1 MAVREIKTSIAL
13 DGEQAFKQAL
23 ADASRNLRVM
33 DADLKAAA
41 TEFKVTGDA
50 QQYYTE
56 KSRNL
61 KEQIAQQEQVVDAL
75 VNAVRQSAAVYG
87 NNSAKTDEWRIKLS
101 NATAK
106 LMTMKKGLQDTDKEA
121 EEFGRESK
129 RVGKQIEDGIGDG
142 AEEANKN
149 VKDLIENLQQDI
161 GSIKGSVGFQVAATV
176 TQTISSAVQG
186 MTEFV
191 ESNRD
196 YRRVMEQYEIAA
208 EAGKHN
214 KDAMK
219 EMLFNMAAFSGDFDG
234 SVEAMTNLMQTGL
247 TADWMEK
254 ATDIFSYASIMFKD
268 TLKLEQLSGDF
279 QESVATGKPT
289 GAFANFVEKMGG
301 SVEELEKVMS
311 DAGTTEA
318 KAIAALT
325 YVAPKGYKS
334 NLDSYNEKTSSL
346 QDAAKAQLELAD
358 AWAGVSEK
366 LEPLTT
372 TMTVEM
378 TEVVKLLGDTIDDL
392 MPVLEDIVEKIGAVA
407 RKAVGVIDDIHDLGI
422 FGLFGTH
429 AGESD
434 EEARAAVEGS
444 LKNQPSKETMEKYL
458 PNDYEAQ
465 KAAIAAG
472 KSAGSEYAKAL
483 IGEAEGALLDDES
496 LQNAIDL
503 LTSGWTL
510 GGEDEAANRLEQ
522 LGLTDE
528 QKQQVIDEMGKLG
541 MDMSDSLDTSLTDG
555 MNTAGA
561 NAAVAGQNVGI
572 SAQNGLSK
580 GFAAAYIT
588 TVDWVNRI
596 NAAAASLGSG
606 LGAVPTYSL
615 SNGGYFGGTLGR
627 NRLSVTIP
635 LNINGREVARATAS
649 DISAIQGQQSSRASR
664 LP

>member
-56 KSRNL
+56 KSRSL

-106 LMTMKKGLQDTDKEA
+106 LMTMKKGLQDTDKQA
-121 EEFGRESK
+121 EEFGRDSK

-142 AEEANKN
+142 AEEANKS

-196 YRRVMEQYEIAA
+196 YRRVMEQYEVAA

-522 LGLTDE
+522 LGLTAE

-572 SAQNGLSK
+572 SAKNGLSK

-606 LGAVPTYSL
+606 LGAVPTYGL

>member
-56 KSRNL
+56 KSRSL

-75 VNAVRQSAAVYG
+75 VNAVRQSAQVYG
-87 NNSAKTDEWRIKLS
+87 DNSAKTDAWRIKLS

-106 LMTMKKGLQDTDKEA
+106 LMTMKKSLQDTDKEA
-121 EEFGRESK
+121 EEFGRDSK

-142 AEEANKN
+142 AKEANKS
-149 VKDLIENLQQDI
+149 VKDLIESMQQDI
-161 GSIKGSVGFQVAATV
+161 GTIKGSVGFQIATSV
-176 TQTISSAVQG
+176 TQNIIGAVQG
-186 MTEFV
+186 VMDFV
-191 ESNRD
+191 QSNQE
-196 YRRVMEQYEIAA
+196 YRRAMAQFEQAA
-208 EAGKHN
+208 LKGNHDVE
-214 KDAMK
+214 AMK
-219 EMLFNMAAFSGDFDG
+219 SLLNSIGAVTGDFD
-234 SVEAMTNLMQTGL
+234 SARETVIALMQTGM
-247 TADWMEK
+247 TGEWMNN
-254 ATDIFSYASIMFKD
+254 ATDIFKVINMLYGDAINMA
-268 TLKLEQLSGDF
+268 TLAQDF
-279 QESVATGKPT
+279 QKTVAKGKAD
-289 GAFANFVEKMGG
+289 GQVIDLIEREGLSEDAFNKLME
-301 SVEELEKVMS
+301 

-318 KAIAALT
+318 KSIAALT
-325 YVAPKGYKS
+325 YLAPKGYKP
-334 NLDSYNEKTSSL
+334 LLEEYNEKTKNI
-346 QDAAKAQLELAD
+346 QAAAKAQMELAD
-358 AWAGVSEK
+358 AWAEVAET

-372 TMTVEM
+372 SITMLLTKVVEGLGSAVRLLMGDVKGYAEELGM
-378 TEVVKLLGDTIDDL
+378 TEEEFRLETTKKTGNAGWQNDGKTFRFDEVGDALKNIAND
-392 MPVLEDIVEKIGAVA
+392 
-407 RKAVGVIDDIHDLGI
+407 I
-422 FGLFGTH
+422 FGGGESKGAKD
-429 AGESD
+429 AGE
-434 EEARAAVEGS
+434 
-444 LKNQPSKETMEKYL
+444 
-458 PNDYEAQ
+458 
-465 KAAIAAG
+465 AAG
-472 KSAGSEYAKAL
+472 QKYATAL
-483 IGEAEGALLDDES
+483 ADAASSALLDDES

-510 GGEDEAANRLEQ
+510 GGEDEAANRLKQ

-606 LGAVPTYSL
+606 LGAVPTYGL

>member
-56 KSRNL
+56 KSRSL

-121 EEFGRESK
+121 AEFGRDSK

-142 AEEANKN
+142 AEEANKS
-149 VKDLIENLQQDI
+149 VKDLIESMQQDI
-161 GSIKGSVGFQVAATV
+161 GSIKGSVGFQIATSV
-176 TQTISSAVQG
+176 TQNIIGAVQG
-186 MTEFV
+186 VMDFVQSNQEYRRAMAQFEQAALKGNHDV
-191 ESNRD
+191 ES
-196 YRRVMEQYEIAA
+196 
-208 EAGKHN
+208 
-214 KDAMK
+214 MK
-219 EMLFNMAAFSGDFDG
+219 SLLNSIGAVTGDFD
-234 SVEAMTNLMQTGL
+234 SARETVIALMQTGM
-247 TADWMEK
+247 TGEWMNN
-254 ATDIFSYASIMFKD
+254 ATDIFKVINMLYGDAINMA
-268 TLKLEQLSGDF
+268 TLAQDF
-279 QESVATGKPT
+279 QKTVAKGKAD
-289 GAFANFVEKMGG
+289 GQVIDLIEREGLSEDAFNKLME
-301 SVEELEKVMS
+301 

-318 KAIAALT
+318 KSIAALT
-325 YVAPKGYKS
+325 YLAPKGYKP
-334 NLDSYNEKTSSL
+334 LLEEYNEKTKNI
-346 QDAAKAQLELAD
+346 QAAAKAQMELAD
-358 AWAGVSEK
+358 AWAEVAET

-372 TMTVEM
+372 SITMLLTKVVEGLGSAVRLLMGDVKGYAEELGM
-378 TEVVKLLGDTIDDL
+378 TEEEFRLETTKKTGNAGWQNDGKTFRFDEVGDALKNIA
-392 MPVLEDIVEKIGAVA
+392 I
-407 RKAVGVIDDIHDLGI
+407 GI
-422 FGLFGTH
+422 FGGGESTGAKD
-429 AGESD
+429 AGE
-434 EEARAAVEGS
+434 
-444 LKNQPSKETMEKYL
+444 
-458 PNDYEAQ
+458 
-465 KAAIAAG
+465 AAG
-472 KSAGSEYAKAL
+472 QEYATAL
-483 IGEAEGALLDDES
+483 ADAASSALLDDES

-541 MDMSDSLDTSLTDG
+541 MNMSDSLDTSLTDG

-606 LGAVPTYSL
+606 LGAVPTYNL

-627 NRLSVTIP
+627 NRLSVTVP
-635 LNINGREVARATAS
+635 LNINGREIARATFDES
-649 DISAIQGQQSSRASR
+649 NSLQGRQTSRASR

>member
-121 EEFGRESK
+121 AEFGRDSK

-142 AEEANKN
+142 AEEANKS

-186 MTEFV
+186 VTDFV

-196 YRRVMEQYEIAA
+196 YRRAMEQFETAA
-208 EAGKHN
+208 KAGNHN

-219 EMLFNMAAFSGDFDG
+219 EMLFTLASFTGDFDG
-234 SVEAMTNLMQTGL
+234 AKEAVSNLMQTGL
-247 TADWMEK
+247 SEEWMGTA
-254 ATDIFSYASIMFKD
+254 ADIFSYASLMFQD
-268 TLKLEQLSGDF
+268 TLKLENLSESF
-279 QESVATGKPT
+279 QETVTTGKPT
-289 GAFANFVEKMGG
+289 GAFGEFVERMGG
-301 SVEELEKVMS
+301 NLEELEKVMS

-325 YVAPKGYKS
+325 YATPKGYKS
-334 NLDSYNEKTSSL
+334 NLDVYNEKTSSL

-372 TMTVEM
+372 KITVET

-392 MPVLEDIVEKIGAVA
+392 MPVLEDNVEKIGAVA
-407 RKAVGVIDDIHDLGI
+407 RKAVGVIDDINELGI
-422 FGLFGTH
+422 FGIFGTH

-606 LGAVPTYSL
+606 LGAVPTYNL

>member
-56 KSRNL
+56 KSRSL

-121 EEFGRESK
+121 EEFGRDSK

-142 AEEANKN
+142 AEVANKS

-372 TMTVEM
+372 TITVEM

-422 FGLFGTH
+422 FGIFGTH

-444 LKNQPSKETMEKYL
+444 LKNQPSKETMENYL

-510 GGEDEAANRLEQ
+510 GGEDEAAKRLEQ

-606 LGAVPTYSL
+606 LGAVPTYGL

-649 DISAIQGQQSSRASR
+649 DISAIQGQQTSRASR

>member
-56 KSRNL
+56 KSRSL

-106 LMTMKKGLQDTDKEA
+106 LMTMKKGLQDTDKQA
-121 EEFGRESK
+121 EEFGRDSK

-142 AEEANKN
+142 AEEANKS

-196 YRRVMEQYEIAA
+196 YRRVMEQYEVAA

-444 LKNQPSKETMEKYL
+444 LKNQPSKETMENYL

-541 MDMSDSLDTSLTDG
+541 MDMSDSLDTSLNDG

-606 LGAVPTYSL
+606 LGAVPTYGL

-627 NRLSVTIP
+627 NRLSVTVP
-635 LNINGREVARATAS
+635 LSINGREVARAITG
-649 DISAIQGQQSSRASR
+649 DVSAIQGQQSSRASR

>member
-13 DGEQAFKQAL
+13 DGEQEFKQAL

-56 KSRNL
+56 KSRSL

-121 EEFGRESK
+121 EEFGRDSR

-142 AEEANKN
+142 AEEANKS
-149 VKDLIENLQQDI
+149 VKDLIESMQQDI
-161 GSIKGSVGFQVAATV
+161 GTIKGSVGFQIATSV
-176 TQTISSAVQG
+176 TQNIIGAVQG
-186 MTEFV
+186 VMDFVQSNQEYRRAMAQFEQAALKGNHDV
-191 ESNRD
+191 ES
-196 YRRVMEQYEIAA
+196 
-208 EAGKHN
+208 
-214 KDAMK
+214 MK
-219 EMLFNMAAFSGDFDG
+219 SLLNSIGAVTGDFD
-234 SVEAMTNLMQTGL
+234 SARETVIALMQTGM
-247 TADWMEK
+247 TGEWMNN
-254 ATDIFSYASIMFKD
+254 ATDIFKVINVLYGDAINMA
-268 TLKLEQLSGDF
+268 TLAQDF
-279 QESVATGKPT
+279 QKTVAKGKAD
-289 GAFANFVEKMGG
+289 GQVIDLIEREGLSEDAFNKLME
-301 SVEELEKVMS
+301 

-318 KAIAALT
+318 KSIAALT
-325 YVAPKGYKS
+325 YLAPKGYKP
-334 NLDSYNEKTSSL
+334 LLEEYNEKTKNI
-346 QDAAKAQLELAD
+346 QAAAKAQMELAD
-358 AWAGVSEK
+358 AWADVAET

-372 TMTVEM
+372 SITMLLTKVVEGLGSAVRLLMGDVKGYAEELGM
-378 TEVVKLLGDTIDDL
+378 TEEEFR
-392 MPVLEDIVEKIGAVA
+392 LETTKKTGNAGWQNDGKKFRFDE
-407 RKAVGVIDDIHDLGI
+407 VGEALKNIAIGI
-422 FGLFGTH
+422 FGGGESTGAKD
-429 AGESD
+429 AGE
-434 EEARAAVEGS
+434 
-444 LKNQPSKETMEKYL
+444 
-458 PNDYEAQ
+458 
-465 KAAIAAG
+465 AAG
-472 KSAGSEYAKAL
+472 QEYATAL
-483 IGEAEGALLDDES
+483 ADAASSALLDDES

-606 LGAVPTYSL
+606 LGAVPTYGL

-635 LNINGREVARATAS
+635 LNINGREIARATFDES
-649 DISAIQGQQSSRASR
+649 NSLQGRQTSRASR

>member
-56 KSRNL
+56 KSRSL

-75 VNAVRQSAAVYG
+75 VNAVRQSDAVYG

-121 EEFGRESK
+121 EEFGRDSK

-142 AEEANKN
+142 AEEANKS

-372 TMTVEM
+372 TITVEM

-483 IGEAEGALLDDES
+483 IGEAEGELLDDES

-606 LGAVPTYSL
+606 LGAVPTYGL

>member
-56 KSRNL
+56 KSRSL

-106 LMTMKKGLQDTDKEA
+106 LMTMKKGLQDTDKQA
-121 EEFGRESK
+121 EEFGRDSK

-372 TMTVEM
+372 EITVEM

-407 RKAVGVIDDIHDLGI
+407 RKAVGVIDDIHELGI
-422 FGLFGTH
+422 FGIFGTH

-444 LKNQPSKETMEKYL
+444 LKNQPSKETMENYL

-522 LGLTDE
+522 LGLTAE

-572 SAQNGLSK
+572 NAQNGLSK

-606 LGAVPTYSL
+606 LGAVPTYGL
-615 SNGGYFGGTLGR
+615 SNGGYFGGALGR
-627 NRLSVTIP
+627 NRLSVTVP
-635 LNINGREVARATAS
+635 LNINGREIARATFDES
-649 DISAIQGQQSSRASR
+649 NSLQGRQTSRASR

>member
-56 KSRNL
+56 KSRSL

-121 EEFGRESK
+121 EEFGRDSK

-142 AEEANKN
+142 AEVANKS

-372 TMTVEM
+372 TITVEM

-422 FGLFGTH
+422 FGIFGTH

-444 LKNQPSKETMEKYL
+444 LKNQPSKETMENYL

-510 GGEDEAANRLEQ
+510 GGEDEAAKRLEQ

-606 LGAVPTYSL
+606 LGAVPTYGL

-649 DISAIQGQQSSRASR
+649 DISAIQGRQSSRASR

>member
-56 KSRNL
+56 KSRSL

-121 EEFGRESK
+121 EEFGRDSK

-142 AEEANKN
+142 AEEANKS
-149 VKDLIENLQQDI
+149 VKDLIESMQQDI
-161 GSIKGSVGFQVAATV
+161 GTIKGSVGFQIATSV
-176 TQTISSAVQG
+176 TQNIIGAVQG
-186 MTEFV
+186 VMDFVQSNQEYRRAMAQFEQAALKGNHDV
-191 ESNRD
+191 ES
-196 YRRVMEQYEIAA
+196 
-208 EAGKHN
+208 
-214 KDAMK
+214 MK
-219 EMLFNMAAFSGDFDG
+219 SLLNSIGAVTGDFD
-234 SVEAMTNLMQTGL
+234 SARETVIALMQTGM
-247 TADWMEK
+247 TGEWMNN
-254 ATDIFSYASIMFKD
+254 ATDIFKVINVLYGDAINMA
-268 TLKLEQLSGDF
+268 TLAQDF
-279 QESVATGKPT
+279 QKTVAKGKAD
-289 GAFANFVEKMGG
+289 GQVIDLIEREGLSEDAFNKLME
-301 SVEELEKVMS
+301 

-318 KAIAALT
+318 KSIAALT
-325 YVAPKGYKS
+325 YLAPKGYKP
-334 NLDSYNEKTSSL
+334 LLEEYNEKTKNI
-346 QDAAKAQLELAD
+346 QAAAKAQMELAD
-358 AWAGVSEK
+358 AWADVAET

-372 TMTVEM
+372 SITMLLTKVVEGLGSAVRLLMGDVKGYAEELGM
-378 TEVVKLLGDTIDDL
+378 TEEEFR
-392 MPVLEDIVEKIGAVA
+392 LETTKKTGNAGWQNDGKKFRFDE
-407 RKAVGVIDDIHDLGI
+407 VGEALKNIAIGI
-422 FGLFGTH
+422 FGGGESTGAKD
-429 AGESD
+429 AGE
-434 EEARAAVEGS
+434 
-444 LKNQPSKETMEKYL
+444 
-458 PNDYEAQ
+458 
-465 KAAIAAG
+465 AAG
-472 KSAGSEYAKAL
+472 QEYATAL
-483 IGEAEGALLDDES
+483 ADAASSALLDDES

-606 LGAVPTYSL
+606 LGAVPTYGL

-635 LNINGREVARATAS
+635 LNINGREIARATFDES
-649 DISAIQGQQSSRASR
+649 NSLQGRQTSRASR

>member
-61 KEQIAQQEQVVDAL
+61 KEQIAQQEQVVDML
-75 VNAVRQSAAVYG
+75 VNAVRKSAAAFG
-87 NNSAKTDEWRIKLS
+87 ENDAKTDGWRIKLS

-106 LMTMKKGLQDTDKEA
+106 LMTMKKSLQDTDKEA
-121 EEFGRESK
+121 EEFGRDSK

-142 AEEANKN
+142 AEEANKS
-149 VKDLIENLQQDI
+149 VKDLIESMQQDI
-161 GSIKGSVGFQVAATV
+161 GSIKGSVGFQMAATV
-176 TQTISSAVQG
+176 TQTITSAVQG
-186 MTEFV
+186 VTDFV

-196 YRRVMEQYEIAA
+196 YRRAMEQFETAA
-208 EAGKHN
+208 EAGNHS

-219 EMLFNMAAFSGDFDG
+219 EMLFSLAAFTGDFDG
-234 SVEAMTNLMQTGL
+234 AKEAMSNLMQTGL
-247 TADWMEK
+247 TEEWMGT
-254 ATDIFSYASIMFKD
+254 AADIFSYASLMFQD
-268 TLKLEQLSGDF
+268 TLKLENLSESF
-279 QESVATGKPT
+279 QETVKTGKPT
-289 GAFANFVEKMGG
+289 GAFGEFVERMGG
-301 SVEELEKVMS
+301 SVEELEKVMG

-325 YVAPKGYKS
+325 YASPKGYKA
-334 NLDSYNEKTSSL
+334 NLDKYNEKTKNI
-346 QDAAKAQLELAD
+346 QAAAKAQMELAD
-358 AWAGVSEK
+358 AWADVAET

-372 TMTVEM
+372 SITMLLTKVVEGLGSAVRLLMGDVKGYAEELGM
-378 TEVVKLLGDTIDDL
+378 TEEEFR
-392 MPVLEDIVEKIGAVA
+392 LETTKKTGNAGWQNDGKTFRFDE
-407 RKAVGVIDDIHDLGI
+407 VGEALKNIAIGI
-422 FGLFGTH
+422 FDGGESTGAKD
-429 AGESD
+429 AGE
-434 EEARAAVEGS
+434 
-444 LKNQPSKETMEKYL
+444 
-458 PNDYEAQ
+458 
-465 KAAIAAG
+465 AAG
-472 KSAGSEYAKAL
+472 QEYATAL
-483 IGEAEGALLDDES
+483 ADAASDTLLDDES

-510 GGEDEAANRLEQ
+510 GGEDEAANRLKQ

-555 MNTAGA
+555 MGAAGA

-596 NAAAASLGSG
+596 NAATASLGSG
-606 LGAVPTYSL
+606 LGAVPTYGL

>member
-56 KSRNL
+56 KSRSL

-106 LMTMKKGLQDTDKEA
+106 LMTMKKSLQDTDKEA
-121 EEFGRESK
+121 EEFGRDSK

-142 AEEANKN
+142 AEEANKS
-149 VKDLIENLQQDI
+149 VKDLIESMQQDI
-161 GSIKGSVGFQVAATV
+161 GSIKGSVGFQMAATV
-176 TQTISSAVQG
+176 TQTITSAVQG
-186 MTEFV
+186 VTDFV

-196 YRRVMEQYEIAA
+196 YRRAMEQFETAA
-208 EAGKHN
+208 EAGNHN

-219 EMLFNMAAFSGDFDG
+219 EMLFSLAAFTGDFDG
-234 SVEAMTNLMQTGL
+234 AKEAMSNLMQTGL
-247 TADWMEK
+247 TEEWMGT
-254 ATDIFSYASIMFKD
+254 AADIFSYASLMFQD
-268 TLKLEQLSGDF
+268 TLKLENMSESF
-279 QESVATGKPT
+279 QETVKTGKPT
-289 GAFANFVEKMGG
+289 GAFGEFVERMGG
-301 SVEELEKVMS
+301 SVEELEKVMG

-325 YVAPKGYKS
+325 YASPKGYKA
-334 NLDSYNEKTSSL
+334 NLDKYNEKTKNI
-346 QDAAKAQLELAD
+346 QAAAKAQMELAD
-358 AWAGVSEK
+358 AWADVAET

-372 TMTVEM
+372 SITMLLTKVVEGLGAAVRLLMGDVKGYAEELGM
-378 TEVVKLLGDTIDDL
+378 TEEEFR
-392 MPVLEDIVEKIGAVA
+392 LETTKKTGNAGWQNDGKTFRFDE
-407 RKAVGVIDDIHDLGI
+407 VGEALKNIAIGI
-422 FGLFGTH
+422 FDGGESTGAKD
-429 AGESD
+429 AGE
-434 EEARAAVEGS
+434 
-444 LKNQPSKETMEKYL
+444 
-458 PNDYEAQ
+458 
-465 KAAIAAG
+465 AAG
-472 KSAGSEYAKAL
+472 QEYATAL
-483 IGEAEGALLDDES
+483 ADAASDTLLDDES

-510 GGEDEAANRLEQ
+510 GGEDEAANRLKQ

-555 MNTAGA
+555 MKTAGA

-606 LGAVPTYSL
+606 LGAVPSYSL

>member
-56 KSRNL
+56 KSRSL

-121 EEFGRESK
+121 EEFGRDSK

-142 AEEANKN
+142 AEVANKS

-372 TMTVEM
+372 TITVEM

-422 FGLFGTH
+422 FGIFGTH

-444 LKNQPSKETMEKYL
+444 LKNQPSKETMENYL

-510 GGEDEAANRLEQ
+510 GGEDEAAKRLEQ

-555 MNTAGA
+555 LNTAGA

-606 LGAVPTYSL
+606 LGAVPTYGL

-649 DISAIQGQQSSRASR
+649 DISAIQGQQTSRASR

>member
-56 KSRNL
+56 KSRSL

-106 LMTMKKGLQDTDKEA
+106 LMTMKKSLQDTDKEA
-121 EEFGRESK
+121 EEFGRDSK

-142 AEEANKN
+142 AEEANKS
-149 VKDLIENLQQDI
+149 VKDLIESMQQDI
-161 GSIKGSVGFQVAATV
+161 GSIKGSVGFQMAATV
-176 TQTISSAVQG
+176 TQTITSAVQG
-186 MTEFV
+186 VTDFV

-196 YRRVMEQYEIAA
+196 YRRAMEQFETAA
-208 EAGKHN
+208 EAGNHN

-219 EMLFNMAAFSGDFDG
+219 EMLFSLAAFTGDFDG
-234 SVEAMTNLMQTGL
+234 AKEAMSNLMQTGL
-247 TADWMEK
+247 TEEWMGT
-254 ATDIFSYASIMFKD
+254 AADIFSYASLMFQD
-268 TLKLEQLSGDF
+268 TLKLENMSESF
-279 QESVATGKPT
+279 QETVKTGKPT
-289 GAFANFVEKMGG
+289 GAFGEFVERMGG
-301 SVEELEKVMS
+301 SVEELEKVMG

-325 YVAPKGYKS
+325 YASPKGYKA
-334 NLDSYNEKTSSL
+334 NLDKYNEKTKNI
-346 QDAAKAQLELAD
+346 QAAAKAQMELAD
-358 AWAGVSEK
+358 AWAEVAET

-372 TMTVEM
+372 SITMLLTKVVEGLGSAVRLLMGDVKGYAEELGM
-378 TEVVKLLGDTIDDL
+378 TEEEFR
-392 MPVLEDIVEKIGAVA
+392 LETTKKTGNAGWQNDGKTFRFDE
-407 RKAVGVIDDIHDLGI
+407 VGEALKNIAIGI
-422 FGLFGTH
+422 FDGGESTGAKD
-429 AGESD
+429 AGE
-434 EEARAAVEGS
+434 
-444 LKNQPSKETMEKYL
+444 
-458 PNDYEAQ
+458 
-465 KAAIAAG
+465 AAG
-472 KSAGSEYAKAL
+472 QEYATAL
-483 IGEAEGALLDDES
+483 ADAASDTLLDDES

-522 LGLTDE
+522 LGLTAE

>member
-13 DGEQAFKQAL
+13 DGEQEFKQAL

-50 QQYYTE
+50 QQYYTD

-61 KEQIAQQEQVVDAL
+61 KEQIAQQEQVVDML
-75 VNAVRQSAAVYG
+75 VNAVRKSAAAFG
-87 NNSAKTDEWRIKLS
+87 ESDAKTDGWRIKLS

-106 LMTMKKGLQDTDKEA
+106 LMTMKKGLQDTDKQA
-121 EEFGRESK
+121 EEFGRDSK

-142 AEEANKN
+142 AEEANKS

-161 GSIKGSVGFQVAATV
+161 GSIKGSVGFQVASTV
-176 TQTISSAVQG
+176 TQTIANAVQG
-186 MTEFV
+186 VTDFV

-196 YRRVMEQYEIAA
+196 YRRAMEQFETAA
-208 EAGKHN
+208 EAGNHN

-219 EMLFNMAAFSGDFDG
+219 EMLFSLAAFTGDFDG
-234 SVEAMTNLMQTGL
+234 AKEAMSNLMQTGL
-247 TADWMEK
+247 TEEWMGT
-254 ATDIFSYASIMFKD
+254 AADIFSYASLMFQD
-268 TLKLEQLSGDF
+268 TLKLENLSESF
-279 QESVATGKPT
+279 QETVKTGKPT
-289 GAFANFVEKMGG
+289 GAFGEFVERMGG
-301 SVEELEKVMS
+301 SVEELEKVMG

-325 YVAPKGYKS
+325 YASPKGYKA
-334 NLDSYNEKTSSL
+334 NLDKYNEKTKNI
-346 QDAAKAQLELAD
+346 QAAAKAQMELAD
-358 AWAGVSEK
+358 AWADVAET

-372 TMTVEM
+372 SITMLLTKVVEGLGSAVRLLMGDVKGYAEELGMTEEEFRLEM
-378 TEVVKLLGDTIDDL
+378 TKKTGNAGWQNDGKTFRFDEVGEALKNIA
-392 MPVLEDIVEKIGAVA
+392 I
-407 RKAVGVIDDIHDLGI
+407 GI
-422 FGLFGTH
+422 FGGGESTGAKD
-429 AGESD
+429 AGE
-434 EEARAAVEGS
+434 
-444 LKNQPSKETMEKYL
+444 
-458 PNDYEAQ
+458 
-465 KAAIAAG
+465 AAG
-472 KSAGSEYAKAL
+472 QEYATAL
-483 IGEAEGALLDDES
+483 ADAASSALLDDES

-522 LGLTDE
+522 LGLTAE

-541 MDMSDSLDTSLTDG
+541 MNMSDSLDTSLTDG

-596 NAAAASLGSG
+596 NAAASSLGSG
-606 LGAVPTYSL
+606 LGAVPTYGL

>member
-13 DGEQAFKQAL
+13 DGEQEFKQAL

-41 TEFKVTGDA
+41 TEFKFTGDA

-61 KEQIAQQEQVVDAL
+61 KEQIAQQEQVVDML
-75 VNAVRQSAAVYG
+75 VNAVRKSAAAFG
-87 NNSAKTDEWRIKLS
+87 ESDAKTDGWRIKLS

-106 LMTMKKGLQDTDKEA
+106 LMTMKKSLQDTDKEA
-121 EEFGRESK
+121 EEFGRDSK

-247 TADWMEK
+247 TADWMQK

-334 NLDSYNEKTSSL
+334 NLESYNEKTSSL

-444 LKNQPSKETMEKYL
+444 LKNQPSKETMENYL

-510 GGEDEAANRLEQ
+510 GGEDEAANRLKQ

-606 LGAVPTYSL
+606 LGAVPTYGL

-635 LNINGREVARATAS
+635 LNINGREVARAITG
-649 DISAIQGQQSSRASR
+649 DVSARQGQQTSRASR

>member
-41 TEFKVTGDA
+41 TEFKFTGDA

-61 KEQIAQQEQVVDAL
+61 KEQIAQQEQVVDML
-75 VNAVRQSAAVYG
+75 VNAVRKSAAAFVE
-87 NNSAKTDEWRIKLS
+87 SDAKTDGWRIKLS

-106 LMTMKKGLQDTDKEA
+106 LMTMKKSLQDTDKEA
-121 EEFGRESK
+121 EEFGRDSK

-142 AEEANKN
+142 AEEANKS
-149 VKDLIENLQQDI
+149 VKDLIESMQQDI
-161 GSIKGSVGFQVAATV
+161 GSIKGSVGFQMAATV
-176 TQTISSAVQG
+176 TQTITSAVQG
-186 MTEFV
+186 VTDFV

-196 YRRVMEQYEIAA
+196 YRRAMEQFETAA
-208 EAGKHN
+208 EAGNHS

-219 EMLFNMAAFSGDFDG
+219 EMLFSLAAFTGDFDG
-234 SVEAMTNLMQTGL
+234 AKEAVSNLMQTGL
-247 TADWMEK
+247 TEEWMGT
-254 ATDIFSYASIMFKD
+254 AADIFSYASLMFQD
-268 TLKLEQLSGDF
+268 TLKLENLSESF
-279 QESVATGKPT
+279 QETVKTGKPT
-289 GAFANFVEKMGG
+289 GAFGEFVERMGG
-301 SVEELEKVMS
+301 SVEELEKVMG

-325 YVAPKGYKS
+325 YASPKGYKA
-334 NLDSYNEKTSSL
+334 NLDKYNEKTKNI
-346 QDAAKAQLELAD
+346 QAAAKAQMELAD
-358 AWAGVSEK
+358 AWADVAET

-372 TMTVEM
+372 SITMLLTKVVEGLGSAVRLLMGDVKGYAEELGM
-378 TEVVKLLGDTIDDL
+378 TEEEFR
-392 MPVLEDIVEKIGAVA
+392 LETTKKTGNAGWQNDGKTFRFDE
-407 RKAVGVIDDIHDLGI
+407 VGEALKNIAIGI
-422 FGLFGTH
+422 FGGGESTGAKD
-429 AGESD
+429 AGE
-434 EEARAAVEGS
+434 
-444 LKNQPSKETMEKYL
+444 
-458 PNDYEAQ
+458 
-465 KAAIAAG
+465 AAG
-472 KSAGSEYAKAL
+472 QEYATAL
-483 IGEAEGALLDDES
+483 ADAASSALLDDES
-496 LQNAIDL
+496 LQSAIDL

-555 MNTAGA
+555 INTAGA

-606 LGAVPTYSL
+606 LGAVPTYGL
-615 SNGGYFGGTLGR
+615 SNGGYFGGALGR

>member
-56 KSRNL
+56 KSRSL

-87 NNSAKTDEWRIKLS
+87 NNSVKTDEWRIKLS

-121 EEFGRESK
+121 EEFGRDSK

-142 AEEANKN
+142 AEEANKS

-161 GSIKGSVGFQVAATV
+161 GSIKGSVGFQVASTV
-176 TQTISSAVQG
+176 TQTITNAVQG
-186 MTEFV
+186 VTDFV

-196 YRRVMEQYEIAA
+196 YRRAMEQFETAA
-208 EAGKHN
+208 EAGNHN
-214 KDAMK
+214 KEAMK
-219 EMLFNMAAFSGDFDG
+219 EMLFSLAAFTGDFDG
-234 SVEAMTNLMQTGL
+234 AKEAMSNLMQTGL
-247 TADWMEK
+247 TEQWMGT
-254 ATDIFSYASIMFKD
+254 AADIFSYASLMFQD
-268 TLKLEQLSGDF
+268 TLKLENLSESF
-279 QESVATGKPT
+279 QETVTTGKPT
-289 GAFANFVEKMGG
+289 GAFGEFVERMGG
-301 SVEELEKVMS
+301 NLEELEKVMG

-325 YVAPKGYKS
+325 YASPKGYKA
-334 NLDSYNEKTSSL
+334 NLDKYNEKTKNI
-346 QDAAKAQLELAD
+346 QAAAKAQMELAD
-358 AWAGVSEK
+358 AWADVAET

-372 TMTVEM
+372 SITMLLTKVVEGLGSAVRLLMGDVKGYAEELGM
-378 TEVVKLLGDTIDDL
+378 TEEEFRQETTKKTGNAGWQNDGKTFRFDEVGDALKNI
-392 MPVLEDIVEKIGAVA
+392 AN
-407 RKAVGVIDDIHDLGI
+407 GI
-422 FGLFGTH
+422 FGGGDSTGAKD
-429 AGESD
+429 AGE
-434 EEARAAVEGS
+434 
-444 LKNQPSKETMEKYL
+444 
-458 PNDYEAQ
+458 
-465 KAAIAAG
+465 AAG
-472 KSAGSEYAKAL
+472 QEYATAL
-483 IGEAEGALLDDES
+483 ADAASSALLDDES

-606 LGAVPTYSL
+606 LGAVPSYSL

-627 NRLSVTIP
+627 NRLSVTVP
-635 LNINGREVARATAS
+635 LNINGREIARATFDES
-649 DISAIQGQQSSRASR
+649 NSLQGRQTSRASR

>member
-56 KSRNL
+56 KSRSL

-75 VNAVRQSAAVYG
+75 VNAVRQSATVYG

-106 LMTMKKGLQDTDKEA
+106 LMAMKKGLQDTDKEA
-121 EEFGRESK
+121 EEFGRNSK

-142 AEEANKN
+142 AEEANKS

-196 YRRVMEQYEIAA
+196 YRRVMEQYEVAA

-325 YVAPKGYKS
+325 YVAPEGYKS
-334 NLDSYNEKTSSL
+334 NLDAYNEKTSSL

-372 TMTVEM
+372 EMTVEM

-407 RKAVGVIDDIHDLGI
+407 RKAVGVIDDIHELGF

-444 LKNQPSKETMEKYL
+444 LKNQPSKEIMESYL

-541 MDMSDSLDTSLTDG
+541 MDMSTSLDTSLTDG

-606 LGAVPTYSL
+606 LGAVPTYGL

-635 LNINGREVARATAS
+635 LSINGREVARATAS

>member
-13 DGEQAFKQAL
+13 DGEQEFKQAL

-56 KSRNL
+56 KSRSL
-61 KEQIAQQEQVVDAL
+61 KEQIAQQEQVVDML
-75 VNAVRQSAAVYG
+75 VNAVRKSAAAFG
-87 NNSAKTDEWRIKLS
+87 ESDAKTDGWRIKLS

-106 LMTMKKGLQDTDKEA
+106 LMTMKKSLQDTDKEA
-121 EEFGRESK
+121 EEFGRDSK

-434 EEARAAVEGS
+434 EEAQEAVEAS
-444 LKNQPSKETMEKYL
+444 LKTQPNKETIKSYL
-458 PNDYEAQ
+458 PSDYEAQ
-465 KAAIAAG
+465 KAAIEAG

-510 GGEDEAANRLEQ
+510 GGEDEAANRLKQ

-606 LGAVPTYSL
+606 LGAVPTYGL

-635 LNINGREVARATAS
+635 LNINGREVARAITG
-649 DISAIQGQQSSRASR
+649 DVSAIQGQQTSRASR

>member
-56 KSRNL
+56 KSRSL

-121 EEFGRESK
+121 EEFGRDSK

-142 AEEANKN
+142 AEEANKS
-149 VKDLIENLQQDI
+149 VKGLIESMQQDI
-161 GSIKGSVGFQVAATV
+161 GSIKGSVGFQIATSV
-176 TQTISSAVQG
+176 TQNIIGAVQG
-186 MTEFV
+186 VTEFV
-191 ESNRD
+191 QSNQE
-196 YRRVMEQYEIAA
+196 YRRAMAQFEQAA
-208 EAGKHN
+208 LKGNHDVE
-214 KDAMK
+214 AMK
-219 EMLFNMAAFSGDFDG
+219 SLVKSIGAVTGDFD
-234 SVEAMTNLMQTGL
+234 SARETVIALMQTGM
-247 TADWMEK
+247 TGEWMNN
-254 ATDIFSYASIMFKD
+254 ATDIFKVINMLYGDAINMA
-268 TLKLEQLSGDF
+268 TLAQDF
-279 QESVATGKPT
+279 QKTVAKGKADGQVIDLIERESLSED
-289 GAFANFVEKMGG
+289 AFNKLME
-301 SVEELEKVMS
+301 

-318 KAIAALT
+318 KSIAALT
-325 YVAPKGYKS
+325 YLTPKGYKTT
-334 NLDSYNEKTSSL
+334 LEEYNEKTKNI
-346 QDAAKAQLELAD
+346 QAAAKAQMELAD
-358 AWAGVSEK
+358 AWAEVAET

-372 TMTVEM
+372 SITMLLTKVVEGLGSAVRLLMGDVKGYAEELGMTEEEFRLEM
-378 TEVVKLLGDTIDDL
+378 TKKTGNAGWQNDGKTFRFDEMGEALKNIA
-392 MPVLEDIVEKIGAVA
+392 I
-407 RKAVGVIDDIHDLGI
+407 GI
-422 FGLFGTH
+422 FGGGESTGAKD
-429 AGESD
+429 AGE
-434 EEARAAVEGS
+434 
-444 LKNQPSKETMEKYL
+444 
-458 PNDYEAQ
+458 
-465 KAAIAAG
+465 AAG
-472 KSAGSEYAKAL
+472 QEYATAL
-483 IGEAEGALLDDES
+483 ADAASSALLDDES

-510 GGEDEAANRLEQ
+510 GGEDEAANRLKQ
-522 LGLTDE
+522 LGMTDE

-606 LGAVPTYSL
+606 LGAVPSYSL

>member
-56 KSRNL
+56 KSRSL

-121 EEFGRESK
+121 AEFGRDSK

-142 AEEANKN
+142 AEEANKS

-346 QDAAKAQLELAD
+346 QDATKAQLELAD

-444 LKNQPSKETMEKYL
+444 LKNQPSKETMENYL

-510 GGEDEAANRLEQ
+510 GGEDEAANRLKQ

-606 LGAVPTYSL
+606 LGAVPTYGL

-635 LNINGREVARATAS
+635 LNINGREIARATFDES
-649 DISAIQGQQSSRASR
+649 NSLQGRQTSRASR

>member
-56 KSRNL
+56 KSRSL

-121 EEFGRESK
+121 EEFGRDSK

-142 AEEANKN
+142 AEEANKS
-149 VKDLIENLQQDI
+149 VKDLIESMQQDI
-161 GSIKGSVGFQVAATV
+161 GSIKGSVGFQMAATV
-176 TQTISSAVQG
+176 TQTITSAVQG
-186 MTEFV
+186 VTDFV

-196 YRRVMEQYEIAA
+196 YRRAMEQFETAA
-208 EAGKHN
+208 EAGNHN

-219 EMLFNMAAFSGDFDG
+219 EMLFSLAAFTGDFDG
-234 SVEAMTNLMQTGL
+234 AKEAMSNLMQTGL
-247 TADWMEK
+247 TEEWMGT
-254 ATDIFSYASIMFKD
+254 AADIFSYASLMFQD
-268 TLKLEQLSGDF
+268 TLKLENMSESF
-279 QESVATGKPT
+279 QETVKTGKPT
-289 GAFANFVEKMGG
+289 GAFGEFVERMGG
-301 SVEELEKVMS
+301 SVEELEKVMG

-325 YVAPKGYKS
+325 YASPKGYKA
-334 NLDSYNEKTSSL
+334 NLDKYNEKTKNI
-346 QDAAKAQLELAD
+346 QAAAKAQMELAD
-358 AWAGVSEK
+358 AWADVAET

-372 TMTVEM
+372 SITMLLTKVVEGLGAAVRLLMGDVKGYAEELGM
-378 TEVVKLLGDTIDDL
+378 TEEEFR
-392 MPVLEDIVEKIGAVA
+392 LETTKKTGNAGWQNDGKTFRFDE
-407 RKAVGVIDDIHDLGI
+407 VGEALKNIAIGI
-422 FGLFGTH
+422 FGGGESTGAKD
-429 AGESD
+429 AGE
-434 EEARAAVEGS
+434 
-444 LKNQPSKETMEKYL
+444 
-458 PNDYEAQ
+458 
-465 KAAIAAG
+465 AAG
-472 KSAGSEYAKAL
+472 QEYATAL
-483 IGEAEGALLDDES
+483 ADAASSALLDDES

-522 LGLTDE
+522 LGLTAE

-596 NAAAASLGSG
+596 NAAAASLGNG

-627 NRLSVTIP
+627 NRLSVTVP
-635 LNINGREVARATAS
+635 LNINGREIARATFDES
-649 DISAIQGQQSSRASR
+649 NSLQGRQTSRASR

>member
-13 DGEQAFKQAL
+13 DGEQEFKQAL

-33 DADLKAAA
+33 DAELKAAA

-50 QQYYTE
+50 QKYYTD

-61 KEQIAQQEQVVDAL
+61 KEQIAKQEQVVDML
-75 VNAVRQSAAVYG
+75 VNAVRKSAAAFG
-87 NNSAKTDEWRIKLS
+87 ESDAKTDGWRIKLS

-106 LMTMKKGLQDTDKEA
+106 LMTMKKSLQDTDKEA
-121 EEFGRESK
+121 EEFGRDSK

-142 AEEANKN
+142 AEEANKS
-149 VKDLIENLQQDI
+149 VKDLIESMQQDI
-161 GSIKGSVGFQVAATV
+161 GSIKGSVGFQMAATV
-176 TQTISSAVQG
+176 TQTITSAVQG
-186 MTEFV
+186 VTDFV
-191 ESNRD
+191 ESNRE
-196 YRRVMEQYEIAA
+196 YRRAMEQFETAA
-208 EAGKHN
+208 EAGNHN

-219 EMLFNMAAFSGDFDG
+219 EMLFSLAAFTGDFDG
-234 SVEAMTNLMQTGL
+234 AKEAMSNLMQTGL
-247 TADWMEK
+247 TEEWMGT
-254 ATDIFSYASIMFKD
+254 AADIFSYASLMFQD
-268 TLKLEQLSGDF
+268 TLKLENLSESF
-279 QESVATGKPT
+279 QETVKTGKPT
-289 GAFANFVEKMGG
+289 GAFGEFVERMGG
-301 SVEELEKVMS
+301 SVEELEKVMG

-434 EEARAAVEGS
+434 EEAQEAVEAS
-444 LKNQPSKETMEKYL
+444 LKTQPNKETIKSYL
-458 PNDYEAQ
+458 PSDYEAQ
-465 KAAIAAG
+465 KAAIEAG

-503 LTSGWTL
+503 LTSGWTP

-522 LGLTDE
+522 LGLTAE

-606 LGAVPTYSL
+606 LGAVPTYGL

-635 LNINGREVARATAS
+635 LNINGREVARAITG
-649 DISAIQGQQSSRASR
+649 DVSAIQGQQTSRASR

>member
-121 EEFGRESK
+121 EELGRESR

-142 AEEANKN
+142 AEEANKS
-149 VKDLIENLQQDI
+149 VKDLIESMQQDI
-161 GSIKGSVGFQVAATV
+161 GSIKGSVGFQIATAV
-176 TQTISSAVQG
+176 TQNIIGAVQG
-186 MTEFV
+186 VTEFV
-191 ESNRD
+191 QSNQE
-196 YRRVMEQYEIAA
+196 YRRAMAQFEQAA
-208 EAGKHN
+208 LKGNHDVE
-214 KDAMK
+214 AMK
-219 EMLFNMAAFSGDFDG
+219 SLVKSIGAVTGDFD
-234 SVEAMTNLMQTGL
+234 SARETVIALMQTGM
-247 TADWMEK
+247 TGEWMNN
-254 ATDIFSYASIMFKD
+254 ATDIFKVINVLYGDAINMA
-268 TLKLEQLSGDF
+268 TLAQDF
-279 QESVATGKPT
+279 QKTVAKGKAD
-289 GAFANFVEKMGG
+289 GQVIDLIEREGLSEDAFNKLME
-301 SVEELEKVMS
+301 

-318 KAIAALT
+318 KSIAALT
-325 YVAPKGYKS
+325 YLAPKGYKP
-334 NLDSYNEKTSSL
+334 LLEEYNEKTKNI
-346 QDAAKAQLELAD
+346 QAAAKAQMELAD
-358 AWAGVSEK
+358 AWAEVAET

-372 TMTVEM
+372 SITMLLTKVVEGLGSAVRLLMGDVKGYAEELGM
-378 TEVVKLLGDTIDDL
+378 TEEEFR
-392 MPVLEDIVEKIGAVA
+392 LETTKKTGNAGWQNDGKTFRFDE
-407 RKAVGVIDDIHDLGI
+407 VGEALKNIENGI
-422 FGLFGTH
+422 FGGGESTGAKD
-429 AGESD
+429 AGE
-434 EEARAAVEGS
+434 
-444 LKNQPSKETMEKYL
+444 
-458 PNDYEAQ
+458 
-465 KAAIAAG
+465 AAG
-472 KSAGSEYAKAL
+472 QEYATAL
-483 IGEAEGALLDDES
+483 ADAASSALLDDES

-510 GGEDEAANRLEQ
+510 GGEEEAANRLKQ

-528 QKQQVIDEMGKLG
+528 QKQQVIDEMGKQG

-606 LGAVPTYSL
+606 LGAVPSYSL

>member
-56 KSRNL
+56 KSRSL

-121 EEFGRESK
+121 EEFGRDSK

-142 AEEANKN
+142 AEEANKS

-247 TADWMEK
+247 TADWMQK

-444 LKNQPSKETMEKYL
+444 LKNQPSKETMENYL

-606 LGAVPTYSL
+606 LGAVPSYSL
-615 SNGGYFGGTLGR
+615 SNGGYFGGALGR

-635 LNINGREVARATAS
+635 LNINGREIARATFDES
-649 DISAIQGQQSSRASR
+649 NSLQGRQTSRASR

>member
-56 KSRNL
+56 KSRSL

-121 EEFGRESK
+121 AEFGRDSK

-142 AEEANKN
+142 AEEANKS

-458 PNDYEAQ
+458 PNEYEAQ

-483 IGEAEGALLDDES
+483 IGEAEGELLDDES

-522 LGLTDE
+522 LGLTAE

-606 LGAVPTYSL
+606 LGAVASYSL

-649 DISAIQGQQSSRASR
+649 DISAIQGRQSSRASR

>member
-13 DGEQAFKQAL
+13 DGEQEFKQAL

-50 QQYYTE
+50 QQYYTD

-61 KEQIAQQEQVVDAL
+61 KEQIAQQEQVVDML
-75 VNAVRQSAAVYG
+75 VNAVRKSAAAFG
-87 NNSAKTDEWRIKLS
+87 ESDAKTDGWRIKLS

-106 LMTMKKGLQDTDKEA
+106 LMTMKKSLQDTDKEA
-121 EEFGRESK
+121 EEFGRDSR

-142 AEEANKN
+142 AKEANKS
-149 VKDLIENLQQDI
+149 VKDLIESMQQDI
-161 GSIKGSVGFQVAATV
+161 GTIKGSVGFQIATSV
-176 TQTISSAVQG
+176 TQNIIGAVQG
-186 MTEFV
+186 VTEFV
-191 ESNRD
+191 QSNQE
-196 YRRVMEQYEIAA
+196 YRRAMAQFEQAA
-208 EAGKHN
+208 LKGNHDVE
-214 KDAMK
+214 AMK
-219 EMLFNMAAFSGDFDG
+219 SLVKSIGAVTGDFD
-234 SVEAMTNLMQTGL
+234 SARETVIALMQTGM
-247 TADWMEK
+247 TGEWMNN
-254 ATDIFSYASIMFKD
+254 ATDIFKVINILYGDAINMT
-268 TLKLEQLSGDF
+268 TLAQDF
-279 QESVATGKPT
+279 QKTVAKGKADGQVIDLIERESLSED
-289 GAFANFVEKMGG
+289 AFNKLME
-301 SVEELEKVMS
+301 

-318 KAIAALT
+318 KSIAALT
-325 YVAPKGYKS
+325 YLTPKGYKP
-334 NLDSYNEKTSSL
+334 LLEEYNEKTKNI
-346 QDAAKAQLELAD
+346 QAAAKAQMELAD
-358 AWAGVSEK
+358 AWAEVAET

-372 TMTVEM
+372 SITMLLTKVVEGLGSAVRLLMGDVKGYAEELGM
-378 TEVVKLLGDTIDDL
+378 TEEEFRLETTKKTGNAGWQNDGKTFRFDEVGDALKNI
-392 MPVLEDIVEKIGAVA
+392 AN
-407 RKAVGVIDDIHDLGI
+407 GI
-422 FGLFGTH
+422 FGGGESTGAKD
-429 AGESD
+429 AGE
-434 EEARAAVEGS
+434 
-444 LKNQPSKETMEKYL
+444 
-458 PNDYEAQ
+458 
-465 KAAIAAG
+465 AAG
-472 KSAGSEYAKAL
+472 QEYATAL
-483 IGEAEGALLDDES
+483 ADAASSALLDDES

-510 GGEDEAANRLEQ
+510 GGEDEAANRLKQ

-606 LGAVPTYSL
+606 LGAVPTYGL

>member
-56 KSRNL
+56 KSRSL
-61 KEQIAQQEQVVDAL
+61 KEQIAQQEQVVDML
-75 VNAVRQSAAVYG
+75 VNAVRKSAAAFG
-87 NNSAKTDEWRIKLS
+87 ESDAKTDGWRIKLS

-106 LMTMKKGLQDTDKEA
+106 LMTMKKSLQDTDKEA
-121 EEFGRESK
+121 EEFGRDSK

-142 AEEANKN
+142 AEEANKSI
-149 VKDLIENLQQDI
+149 KDLIESMQQDI
-161 GSIKGSVGFQVAATV
+161 GTIKGSVGFQIATSV
-176 TQTISSAVQG
+176 TQNIIGAVQG
-186 MTEFV
+186 VMDFVQSNQEYRRAMAQFEQAALKGNHDV
-191 ESNRD
+191 ES
-196 YRRVMEQYEIAA
+196 
-208 EAGKHN
+208 
-214 KDAMK
+214 MK
-219 EMLFNMAAFSGDFDG
+219 SLLNSIGAVTGDFD
-234 SVEAMTNLMQTGL
+234 SARETVIALMQTGM
-247 TADWMEK
+247 TGEWMNN
-254 ATDIFSYASIMFKD
+254 ATDIFKVINVLYGDAINMA
-268 TLKLEQLSGDF
+268 TLAQDF
-279 QESVATGKPT
+279 QKTVAKGKAD
-289 GAFANFVEKMGG
+289 GQVIDLIEREGLSEDAFNKLME
-301 SVEELEKVMS
+301 

-318 KAIAALT
+318 KSIAALT
-325 YVAPKGYKS
+325 YLAPKGYKP
-334 NLDSYNEKTSSL
+334 LLEEYNEKTKNI
-346 QDAAKAQLELAD
+346 QAAAKAQMELAD
-358 AWAGVSEK
+358 AWADVAET

-372 TMTVEM
+372 SITMLLTKVVEGLGSAVRLLMGDVKGYAEELGM
-378 TEVVKLLGDTIDDL
+378 TEEEFR
-392 MPVLEDIVEKIGAVA
+392 LETTKKTGNAGWQNDGKKFRFDE
-407 RKAVGVIDDIHDLGI
+407 VGEALKNIAIGI
-422 FGLFGTH
+422 FGGGESTGAKD
-429 AGESD
+429 AGE
-434 EEARAAVEGS
+434 
-444 LKNQPSKETMEKYL
+444 
-458 PNDYEAQ
+458 
-465 KAAIAAG
+465 AAG
-472 KSAGSEYAKAL
+472 QEYATAL
-483 IGEAEGALLDDES
+483 ADAASSALLDDES

-510 GGEDEAANRLEQ
+510 GGEDEAAKRLEQ

-606 LGAVPTYSL
+606 LGAVPTYGL

-649 DISAIQGQQSSRASR
+649 DISAIQGQQTSRASR

>member
-56 KSRNL
+56 KSRSL

-101 NATAK
+101 NATGK
-106 LMTMKKGLQDTDKEA
+106 LMTMKKSLQDTDKEA
-121 EEFGRESK
+121 EEFGRDSK

-142 AEEANKN
+142 AEEANKS
-149 VKDLIENLQQDI
+149 VKDLIESMQQDI
-161 GSIKGSVGFQVAATV
+161 GSIKGSVGFQMAATV
-176 TQTISSAVQG
+176 TQTITSAVQG
-186 MTEFV
+186 VTDFV

-196 YRRVMEQYEIAA
+196 YRRAMEQFETAA
-208 EAGKHN
+208 EAGNHN

-219 EMLFNMAAFSGDFDG
+219 EMLFSLAAFTGDFDG
-234 SVEAMTNLMQTGL
+234 AKEAMSNLMQTGL
-247 TADWMEK
+247 TEEWMGT
-254 ATDIFSYASIMFKD
+254 AADIFSYASLMFQD
-268 TLKLEQLSGDF
+268 TLKLENMSESF
-279 QESVATGKPT
+279 QETVKTGKPT
-289 GAFANFVEKMGG
+289 GAFGEFVERMGG
-301 SVEELEKVMS
+301 SVEELEKVMG

-325 YVAPKGYKS
+325 YASPKGYKA
-334 NLDSYNEKTSSL
+334 NLDKYNEKTKNI
-346 QDAAKAQLELAD
+346 QAAAKAQMELAD
-358 AWAGVSEK
+358 AWADVAET

-372 TMTVEM
+372 SITMLLTKVVEGLGAAVRLLMGDVKGYAEELGM
-378 TEVVKLLGDTIDDL
+378 TEEEFR
-392 MPVLEDIVEKIGAVA
+392 LETTKKTGNAGWQNDGKTFRFDE
-407 RKAVGVIDDIHDLGI
+407 VGEALKNIAIGI
-422 FGLFGTH
+422 FDGGESTGAKD
-429 AGESD
+429 AGE
-434 EEARAAVEGS
+434 
-444 LKNQPSKETMEKYL
+444 
-458 PNDYEAQ
+458 
-465 KAAIAAG
+465 AAG
-472 KSAGSEYAKAL
+472 QEYATAL
-483 IGEAEGALLDDES
+483 ADAASDTLLDDES

-522 LGLTDE
+522 LGLTAE